1 MKEMLEEVK
10 RSHMHVRKNGAT
22 ENYCQCNKSHAH
34 RDTETTHSHIQTSTL
49 AHPLTFKGRIDIA
62 YIVAADGGANQP
74 VGVRGECCIELGI
87 IVGHLVDGLNLIEV
101 ERKLAGDAA
110 VHARLQIRCP
120 ILADHVFAT
129 AIVLAH
135 ACHTR
140 VDRLAA
146 VDVLHGMFAEEE
158 VHKVSDVEGAH
169 KVGFWQGERKNERRK
184 RNCINNSLFILF
196 VTDLSNLQIITT

>member
-1 MKEMLEEVK
+1 MLEEVK

-34 RDTETTHSHIQTSTL
+34 RDTETTHSHTHTYTL

-74 VGVRGECCIELGI
+74 VGVGGECCIELGI
-87 IVGHLVDGLNLIEV
+87 VVGHLVDGLYLIKV

-110 VHARLQIRCP
+110 VHARLQIRGP

-140 VDRLAA
+140 IDCLAA

-158 VHKVSDVEGAH
+158 VHKVADVEGAH
-169 KVGFWQGERKNERRK
+169 KVGFWQGGKKERGREKSRE
-184 RNCINNSLFILF
+184 F
-196 VTDLSNLQIITT
+196 

>member
-34 RDTETTHSHIQTSTL
+34 RDIETTHSHTHTYMHLHTYTL

-87 IVGHLVDGLNLIEV
+87 IVGHLVDGLYLIKV

-110 VHARLQIRCP
+110 VHARLQIRGP

-140 VDRLAA
+140 IDCLAA

-158 VHKVSDVEGAH
+158 VHKVADVKGAH
-169 KVGFWQGERKNERRK
+169 KVGFWHGGRKIEGERRVGNF
-184 RNCINNSLFILF
+184 N
-196 VTDLSNLQIITT
+196 

>member
-34 RDTETTHSHIQTSTL
+34 RDTETTHSHTHTHMQTSTL

-87 IVGHLVDGLNLIEV
+87 IVGHLVDGLDLIEV
-101 ERKLAGDAA
+101 KRKLAGDAA
-110 VHARLQIRCP
+110 VHARLKIRRP
-120 ILADHVFAT
+120 ILADHVFAPT
-129 AIVLAH
+129 IVLAD
-135 ACHTR
+135 ACHT
-140 VDRLAA
+140 
-146 VDVLHGMFAEEE
+146 
-158 VHKVSDVEGAH
+158 
-169 KVGFWQGERKNERRK
+169 
-184 RNCINNSLFILF
+184 
-196 VTDLSNLQIITT
+196 